1 MSTRMYSVVTSDGS
15 GLTELYKGT
24 DHAAAQAALASCPY
38 ASLLCMGSW
47 GWDHV
52 GGQPPG
58 TRDLT
63 YRVFV
68 GDADRASRYGSSTW
82 TATEDDL
89 ADQVARDT
97 RDSMPWAVD
106 GRDIRVFTWPSREGE
121 HYSLPV
127 PDGAR
132 ERTYAATEA

>member
-1 MSTRMYSVVTSDGS
+1 MYSVVTSDGRS
-15 GLTELYKGT
+15 VTELYKGT
-24 DHAAAQAALASCPY
+24 DHAAARTALDSCPF
-38 ASLLCMGSW
+38 ASLLAMGSW

-52 GGQPPG
+52 GGAQPG

-68 GDADRASRYGSSTW
+68 GDADRASRYGSSAW
-82 TATEDDL
+82 SATEQDL
-89 ADQVARDT
+89 ADQVAQDT
-97 RDSMPWAVD
+97 RDTMPWAVD

-127 PDGAR
+127 PDGAQ
-132 ERTYAATEA
+132 ERTYPATVA